1 MNNAT
6 DRKTININ
14 KYQLYFNKFLTSRGI
29 KIQNDV
35 LTKETVKANV

>member
-6 DRKTININ
+6 DRNTINIIN
-14 KYQLYFNKFLTSRGI
+14 YQFYFIKHLTLRGI

-35 LTKETVKANV
+35 LTK